1 MKLMVV
7 GHPEAVLGLSLAGVG
22 GRAATSA
29 AEANLVLDEVLAS
42 PDIGIVLV
50 TDDVAAMIEARMNEL
65 KMHSTVPLVF
75 EIPAP
80 VAVRPAKPPLSEIVK
95 RAIGIKITGE
105 S

>member
-1 MKLMVV
+1 MKLMVI
-7 GHPEAVLGLSLAGVG
+7 GHPEAVLGFSLAGVG
-22 GRAATSA
+22 GRVATSA
-29 AEANLVLDEVLAS
+29 VEVNQALDELLAS
-42 PDIGIVLV
+42 PDVGIVLV
-50 TDDVAAMIEARMNEL
+50 TDDVAGLIEARMNDL

-80 VAVRPAKPPLSEIVK
+80 PAVRPSKPPLSEIVK